1 MRVEKEIHKA
11 LIFRSLFPNKPP
23 GMRTKH
29 NHKRLFRIS
38 WLRFW
43 ILKKKKCRSAP
54 WLWPFTLKVKIIVR
68 SNYKKK
74 AKLPD
79 QLIKHWNPH
88 KWSSHRASCYFL
100 VWSPTEHHLEV
111 ITIAKPNHM
120 YDQWLLTIDMY
131 YTGDRLWAR
140 FLGWGE
146 ILSRFLL
153 SFTFVLT
160 SCQIYIFCISPMCRL
175 RSPSSNSICTVFY
188 LSWPIP
194 GLVVEEKKMG
204 ISEIWIWKM
213 QREYKYWELIIWFWK
228 SGLREDFQLESPT
241 IL

>member
-43 ILKKKKCRSAP
+43 ILKCRSAP

-79 QLIKHWNPH
+79 QLIKHWNPQ

-111 ITIAKPNHM
+111 VTIAKPNHM

-188 LSWPIP
+188 LSSPTQ
-194 GLVVEEKKMG
+194 GLVVEEKLLFWK
-204 ISEIWIWKM
+204 ILRIWIWN
-213 QREYKYWELIIWFWK
+213 
-228 SGLREDFQLESPT
+228 SGLREDFQSESPT

>member
-1 MRVEKEIHKA
+1 MRVEKETYKA

-29 NHKRLFRIS
+29 NHKRLCRIS

-79 QLIKHWNPH
+79 QLIKHWNPQ

-140 FLGWGE
+140 FLGRGAILFWNFARFTYFASLPKCADWGVPRA
-146 ILSRFLL
+146 ILSAL
-153 SFTFVLT
+153 SSTWAG
-160 SCQIYIFCISPMCRL
+160 
-175 RSPSSNSICTVFY
+175 RSQVW
-188 LSWPIP
+188 LSRKRKW
-194 GLVVEEKKMG
+194 
-204 ISEIWIWKM
+204 
-213 QREYKYWELIIWFWK
+213 EYQK
-228 SGLREDFQLESPT
+228 SGFEKCKENTNIENWESEFET
-241 IL
+241 QGSARTSS